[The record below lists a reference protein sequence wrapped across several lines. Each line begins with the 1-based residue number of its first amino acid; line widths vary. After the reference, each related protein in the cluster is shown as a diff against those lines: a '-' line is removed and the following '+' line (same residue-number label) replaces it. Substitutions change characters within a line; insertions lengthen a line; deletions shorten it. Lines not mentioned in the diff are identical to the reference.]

1 MNLSRLRE
9 RLLELVESKDH
20 SLSLTKLAACTAHL
34 SMAVNFWLVSFGLVQ
49 FVAELWLIYAGLT
62 IGHASTDK
70 IVAMYHA
77 RKANVA
83 KPADQ

>member
-9 RLLELVESKDH
+9 LIESKDG

-34 SMAVNFWLVSFGLVQ
+34 SMAVNFWLVSFSVTQ
-49 FVAELWLIYAGLT
+49 FVAELWVVYGGLAVVHAG
-62 IGHASTDK
+62 GDK
-70 IVAMYHA
+70 LMTMYHA